1 MRNPLSIIQITLD
14 NLRLLYG
21 QNKEHQN
28 YFKKIERSIARMTH
42 QIDDVLDFVKER
54 PMELTT
60 TKTSKIISESLDSVI
75 TSTSINIITPQNDV
89 EITCDEKQLVIMF
102 NNLILNSIQAIG
114 DDDDGSIKIRI
125 EDGIDEITIEVED
138 SGIGITDELLYKIL
152 DPLFTTKQQGT
163 GLGLASVKSIVDS
176 HGGII
181 SATSPP
187 TIFTII
193 LPKIKK

>member
-21 QNKEHQN
+21 ENKEQQN
-28 YFKKIERSIARMTH
+28 YFKKIERSIGRMSH

-60 TKTSKIISESLDSVI
+60 TKTSKIISKSLDSVI
-75 TSTSINIITPQNDV
+75 TPTSINVITPQNDV

-114 DDDDGSIKIRI
+114 DDNDGSIKIRI

-138 SGIGITDELLYKIL
+138 SGVGIIDELLYKIF

-163 GLGLASVKSIVDS
+163 CLGLASVKSIVES

-187 TIFTII
+187 TIFIII
-193 LPKIKK
+193 LPKIEK

>member
-1 MRNPLSIIQITLD
+1 MRNPLSIIQITMD

-21 QNKEHQN
+21 ENKEQQN

-75 TSTSINIITPQNDV
+75 TPTSINVITPQNNI

-114 DDDDGSIKIRI
+114 DDGSGSIKIRI
-125 EDGIDEITIEVED
+125 EDGIDEITIEVE
-138 SGIGITDELLYKIL
+138 IQVWE
-152 DPLFTTKQQGT
+152 
-163 GLGLASVKSIVDS
+163 
-176 HGGII
+176 
-181 SATSPP
+181 
-187 TIFTII
+187 
-193 LPKIKK
+193 